1 MSSACLAINGFGR
14 IGRLTLRALVES
26 GRTDLRVVAINGTK
40 DPETLAHL
48 LRYDSV
54 HGRFAAEVA
63 VKKNA
68 LVINGAEIA
77 LTAEREVKNLNW
89 HAAGAELVLEC
100 SGAFRTRETLTPHL
114 TQGAK
119 RVVLSAPAKSA
130 DEVDRTVVWGIND
143 QTLTAEDRL
152 ISAASCTTNCLAPL
166 AAVLDETFG
175 LRRGFMTTVHAYT
188 ADQRLVDGSHNDLA
202 RGRAA
207 ATSMIPTS
215 SGAAL
220 SIGAILP
227 NLAGKLDG
235 VAVRVP
241 VACVSLTELV
251 AELEKSA
258 TVEEV
263 NHAFQQAAE
272 GKHKAILAVAPASL
286 VSADFIGDPHSA
298 VLDPQATRIVE
309 DTLVRVAAWY
319 DNEWGFACR
328 MLDLAA
334 AVANL

>member
-14 IGRLTLRALVES
+14 IGRLTLRALFES

-77 LTAEREVKNLNW
+77 LTAEREIKNLNW

-143 QTLTAEDRL
+143 QTLDRRRSTHL
-152 ISAASCTTNCLAPL
+152 GGFLYDQLSGSAGGGAGRNLRF
-166 AAVLDETFG
+166 AA
-175 LRRGFMTTVHAYT
+175 
-188 ADQRLVDGSHNDLA
+188 
-202 RGRAA
+202 
-207 ATSMIPTS
+207 
-215 SGAAL
+215 
-220 SIGAILP
+220 
-227 NLAGKLDG
+227 
-235 VAVRVP
+235 RV
-241 VACVSLTELV
+241 
-251 AELEKSA
+251 
-258 TVEEV
+258 
-263 NHAFQQAAE
+263 
-272 GKHKAILAVAPASL
+272 
-286 VSADFIGDPHSA
+286 
-298 VLDPQATRIVE
+298 
-309 DTLVRVAAWY
+309 Y
-319 DNEWGFACR
+319 DNSPCLYR
-328 MLDLAA
+328 
-334 AVANL
+334 